1 MHSIHSPVKSVG
13 KKLTQMNVIT
23 EERVVLLVYELHSTN
38 SSVSLDSP
46 GDFSFKLLLF
56 ICFSHLTVVFFFL
69 SCFFLRTRFYTGI
82 LNLSL
87 QISTDSEILSTSF
100 AQF

>member
-1 MHSIHSPVKSVG
+1 MHSINSPVKSVG

-56 ICFSHLTVVFFFL
+56 ICFSHSTVVFFF
-69 SCFFLRTRFYTGI
+69 FLV
-82 LNLSL
+82 
-87 QISTDSEILSTSF
+87 SF
-100 AQF
+100 